1 MRIVAYVVVA
11 NYAAIV
17 LVYLTLG
24 NYFDHIEP
32 GLASV
37 AWLVAQ
43 GAPMYPAPESAQQ
56 YGYLYGPLQ
65 FLLNAA
71 VMRLLGPSILT
82 SKLASAVLALV
93 AALALY
99 GAIRKD
105 RSHECALIGTALLVL
120 ELFVAWPFTVV
131 IARTDALMMGVVG
144 LGLLGAVLR
153 PGWVATA
160 LVGVS
165 LGVAMNFKAHS
176 GLYFLPALYVL
187 WERNGNATVIGALA
201 LAGVALASPF
211 MLARTVSLSGYL
223 NWLEIASQHGLML
236 GAFLARLRQLLGY
249 VILPAMSVL
258 LVVDEPW
265 RQVLR
270 WRRFLVV
277 LAVATLAV
285 TVVSS
290 HWGSSKNH
298 LMPLMIPWSYWAAH
312 VLYDGFAW
320 RALWARSDRA
330 AWWRT
335 RLALVVLT
343 IMVLTIIPVNL
354 RLGRLV
360 AEDMEYDV
368 AADLRQIM
376 DDHPGAAIGIGHGQL
391 DHKLL
396 AWYRPL
402 LVFEGHPY
410 LLDESTVTDL
420 QAAGR
425 ELPPATLRA
434 LQDCVV
440 DIWLIP
446 RGDRP
451 FEVSTALGFPQM
463 FSLEFREMFQA
474 RHDQRESSRYYDL
487 WFCER
492 EGVDGAGP
500 APRPIP
506 RGAAPG

>member
-165 LGVAMNFKAHS
+165 LGVAMNFKAHRS
-176 GLYFLPALYVL
+176 LSRKRL
-187 WERNGNATVIGALA
+187 WRPIPG
-201 LAGVALASPF
+201 AGVNDRSRGP
-211 MLARTVSLSGYL
+211 
-223 NWLEIASQHGLML
+223 
-236 GAFLARLRQLLGY
+236 
-249 VILPAMSVL
+249 
-258 LVVDEPW
+258 
-265 RQVLR
+265 
-270 WRRFLVV
+270 VV
-277 LAVATLAV
+277 LAR
-285 TVVSS
+285 
-290 HWGSSKNH
+290 
-298 LMPLMIPWSYWAAH
+298 
-312 VLYDGFAW
+312 DRFAW
-320 RALWARSDRA
+320 LRRRSRGKA
-330 AWWRT
+330 GS
-335 RLALVVLT
+335 VVL
-343 IMVLTIIPVNL
+343 
-354 RLGRLV
+354 
-360 AEDMEYDV
+360 
-368 AADLRQIM
+368 
-376 DDHPGAAIGIGHGQL
+376 
-391 DHKLL
+391 
-396 AWYRPL
+396 
-402 LVFEGHPY
+402 
-410 LLDESTVTDL
+410 
-420 QAAGR
+420 
-425 ELPPATLRA
+425 
-434 LQDCVV
+434 
-440 DIWLIP
+440 
-446 RGDRP
+446 
-451 FEVSTALGFPQM
+451 
-463 FSLEFREMFQA
+463 
-474 RHDQRESSRYYDL
+474 
-487 WFCER
+487 
-492 EGVDGAGP
+492 
-500 APRPIP
+500 
-506 RGAAPG
+506 RGAAALRAGLHAAA